1 MLDEQTKNELRNRLP
16 QFQGQ
21 LRQQFPDIEDRDLE
35 QVQRD
40 PDDLVRSIAR
50 KSGQDESTVERRVQ
64 QLVMQVR

>member
-1 MLDEQTKNELRNRLP
+1 MLDEQTKQELRDRLP
-16 QFQGQ
+16 QFQGM

-50 KSGQDESTVERRVQ
+50 KSGQDESTVERQVE
-64 QLVMQVR
+64 QLVMEGR

>member
-1 MLDEQTKNELRNRLP
+1 MLDEQTKQELRDRLP
-16 QFQGQ
+16 QFQGM

-50 KSGQDESTVERRVQ
+50 KSGQDESMVERRVQ
-64 QLVMQVR
+64 QLVMQER

>member
-1 MLDEQTKNELRNRLP
+1 MLDEQTKQELRDRLP
-16 QFQGQ
+16 QFQGM

-50 KSGQDESTVERRVQ
+50 KSGQDESMVERQVE
-64 QLVMQVR
+64 QLVMEGR